1 MTGQPN
7 LIATLKAHS
16 NRWASTT
23 LTDIRHPGHC
33 PRKDVQNGDHGKEE
47 APSLCQRAERSIGQ
61 VARDFDLTETNVRT
75 WGKPAEIDRGER
87 PGLTTEERD
96 ELAKLRRENR
106 FLRADR
112 FSPPSNERSSTP
124 ARGPQDRD
132 FDAISSSTSR
142 VGTTPADCIRLSAT
156 SVPPNTKLPIHN
168 ADRQAA

>member
-1 MTGQPN
+1 METMERKKP
-7 LIATLKAHS
+7 
-16 NRWASTT
+16 RRCAS
-23 LTDIRHPGHC
+23 C
-33 PRKDVQNGDHGKEE
+33 
-47 APSLCQRAERSIGQ
+47 AERSIGQ

-75 WGKPAEIDRGER
+75 WVKPAEIDRGER

-106 FLRADR
+106 FFRADR

-156 SVPPNTKLPIHN
+156 SVPPNTKLPITTPTVRRHN
-168 ADRQAA
+168 QPKQPVRQSRSSLRSALTPMSCTAKDSVNRPT